1 MKPSTSSPADNPA
14 HSQDNPHNG
23 QGLITQ
29 QLSYSGPLPPSSEM
43 ERYEHICPGAANRT
57 LKMSESEQAYR
68 HETETKENEANQ
80 QIAESNVRAQDA
92 SIREIQRG
100 QWMAFILGLMFL
112 FITALLGLKGYEIAA
127 SALGLGGVA
136 AVAAVFIKVRKSQ

>member
-1 MKPSTSSPADNPA
+1 
-14 HSQDNPHNG
+14 
-23 QGLITQ
+23 
-29 QLSYSGPLPPSSEM
+29 M
-43 ERYEHICPGAANRT
+43 ERYEHICPGAANRI
-57 LKMSESEQAYR
+57 LKMSESEQAHR

-80 QIAESNVRAQDA
+80 QIAESNVRTQDA